1 MKNNLNLIV
10 GIVIVIIFG
19 VLIYFIATKEKA
31 PIDNTP
37 EVIVQDS
44 ILGCY
49 VAKLSKD
56 FYVLNIQSENNG
68 IVSGMLAFNNYEKD
82 SSSGG
87 FEGEYANGILLGN
100 YRFNSEG
107 MDSDMQVIFKK
118 EGDTFMRG
126 YGDLNTEGDKVTFQN
141 LDEIIYDTNSIF
153 IKSADCMEEF
163 SEVNNKF
170 TFEYNSFFKAYQ
182 PDSAQNTP
190 STDWRLNAKQKGMLL
205 ARVSIPKI
213 YMPNTNFSNA
223 YLTIGASTDP
233 KEISACGTDMTNGEV
248 LSGTKNISGYPF
260 TKFVLGDAGAGN
272 LYETTSYRGL
282 LDGDCYVIEYTIH
295 STSIGNYSTE
305 QGIKE
310 FDKTKVQNEFETI
323 IQSFKFLVNSD

>member
-10 GIVIVIIFG
+10 GLIIVIVFG
-19 VLIYFIATKEKA
+19 VLIYFITTKEKA
-31 PIDNTP
+31 PIDNVP
-37 EVIVQDS
+37 EVVVQDS
-44 ILGCY
+44 ALGCY

-56 FYVLNIQSENNG
+56 VYVLNIQSENNG

-82 SSSGG
+82 SSSGS
-87 FEGEYANGILLGN
+87 FEGEYSNGILLGN

-118 EGDTFMRG
+118 EGDTFVRG
-126 YGDLNTEGDKVTFQN
+126 YGDVNTEGDKVTFKN
-141 LDEIIYDTNSIF
+141 LDGIIYDTNSTF
-153 IKSADCMEEF
+153 IKSVDCIEEF

-170 TFEYNSFFKAYQ
+170 TLEHNSFFKAYQ
-182 PDSAQNTP
+182 PSQVQTP
-190 STDWRLNAKQKGMLL
+190 STDWKINAKQKGILL
-205 ARVSIPKI
+205 ARISIPKA

-233 KEISACGTDMTNGEV
+233 KEIKSCTADASNGEV
-248 LSGTKNISGYPF
+248 ISGTKNISGYPF

-295 STSIGNYSTE
+295 STNIGNYSTE

-310 FDKTKVQNEFETI
+310 FNKAKVQNEFETI